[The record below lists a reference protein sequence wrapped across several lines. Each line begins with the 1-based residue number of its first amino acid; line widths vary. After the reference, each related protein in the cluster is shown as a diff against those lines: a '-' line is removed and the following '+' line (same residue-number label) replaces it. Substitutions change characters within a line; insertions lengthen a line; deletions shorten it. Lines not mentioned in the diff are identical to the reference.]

1 MRKLISLLLC
11 MVLALSMSVSA
22 FASTGSSFSDVPQN
36 HWAYQYVER
45 AANEGWVTG
54 VGNGKFNPDGM
65 VTGAEWYTM
74 VARTFYADRIPNQ
87 ADGGKWYSDKWYAPY
102 MQVAEEHNFNMY
114 YDDSTNQAVSERP
127 LTRAEM
133 AGVVFSIVSQ
143 KRDDVYLKAYK
154 VFEATANTI
163 PDLDSVDIQSNAYTA
178 IVYSYAMGIITGV
191 DDKGTFDGDGLMSRA
206 QAAVVLCRMADVIE
220 TGVIP
225 EGPAQPEQPED
236 TTEEPVTPPEEPEQP
251 TETVEGPTEEEVY
264 NKIIALKEQYP
275 DGTPWGDDK
284 TFEIFPTKLSTG
296 EIDYVIARGCAAFT
310 EMCQAEAFGGVAGTG
325 KYPDKTTYE
334 SFDEIRVGDEVGYDH
349 HFVIVLEKKTDSII
363 VAEGNFNGAVYWGR
377 EITREYLENQGFF
390 VQSRY
395 PQ

>member
-1 MRKLISLLLC
+1 
-11 MVLALSMSVSA
+11 
-22 FASTGSSFSDVPQN
+22 
-36 HWAYQYVER
+36 
-45 AANEGWVTG
+45 
-54 VGNGKFNPDGM
+54 
-65 VTGAEWYTM
+65 M

-154 VFEATANTI
+154 VFAATEKII

-236 TTEEPVTPPEEPEQP
+236 TTEEPVTPPEETEQP

-275 DGTPWGDDK
+275 DGTPWGSDK
-284 TFEIFPTKLSTG
+284 VYKTPYVISTG
-296 EIDYVIARGCAAFT
+296 EVRYISSYGCTAFT
-310 EMCQAEAFGGVAGTG
+310 EMCQDVAFGDYKKVS
-325 KYPDKTTYE
+325 YFD
-334 SFDEIRVGDEVGYDH
+334 SFDDIRVGDKVRYDNEYGGH
-349 HFVIVLEKKTDSII
+349 AVIVLEKRANSII
-363 VAEGNFNGAVYWGR
+363 VAEGNSGGKVHWDV
-377 EITREYLENQGFF
+377 ELTREFLEENNFD
-390 VQSRY
+390 VSTRY

>member
-1 MRKLISLLLC
+1 
-11 MVLALSMSVSA
+11 
-22 FASTGSSFSDVPQN
+22 
-36 HWAYQYVER
+36 
-45 AANEGWVTG
+45 
-54 VGNGKFNPDGM
+54 M

-87 ADGGKWYSDKWYAPY
+87 ADGGKWYSDKWYGPY

-154 VFEATANTI
+154 VFAATEKII

-275 DGTPWGDDK
+275 DGTPWGSDK
-284 TFEIFPTKLSTG
+284 VYKTPYVISTG
-296 EIDYVIARGCAAFT
+296 EVRYISSYGCTAFT
-310 EMCQAEAFGGVAGTG
+310 EMCQDVAFGDYKKVS
-325 KYPDKTTYE
+325 YHN
-334 SFDEIRVGDEVGYDH
+334 SFDAIRVGDKVGYDNDDGSGH
-349 HFVIVLEKKTDSII
+349 AVIVLEKRSDSILI
-363 VAEGNFNGAVYWGR
+363 AEGNSGGKVHWDV
-377 EITREYLENQGFF
+377 ELTREFLEENNFD
-390 VQSRY
+390 VSTRY

>member
-36 HWAYQYVER
+36 HWAYQFVER
-45 AANEGWVTG
+45 AAQKGWVTG
-54 VGNGKFNPDGM
+54 VGDGKFDPNAP

-74 VARTFYADRIPNQ
+74 VARTFYADQIPDK
-87 ADGGKWYSDKWYAPY
+87 ADAGKWYSDKWYGPY
-102 MQVAEEHNFNMY
+102 MQVAEEHSFNMY
-114 YDDSTNQAVSERP
+114 YDDSTDQAVSERP

-154 VFEATANTI
+154 VFAATEKII

-220 TGVIP
+220 SGEIP
-225 EGPAQPEQPED
+225 EGPEQPEQPD
-236 TTEEPVTPPEEPEQP
+236 NTTTEEPVTPPEEPEQP
-251 TETVEGPTEEEVY
+251 TEMVEGPTEEEVY
-264 NKIIALKEQYP
+264 NKIIALKEKYP
-275 DGTPWGDDK
+275 DGTPWGSDK
-284 TFEIFPTKLSTG
+284 VYKIPGVLSTG
-296 EIDYVIARGCAAFT
+296 EVYYTYARGCGAFT
-310 EMCQAEAFGGVAGTG
+310 RMCQDVAFGDF
-325 KYPDKTTYE
+325 KKTSYYD
-334 SFDEIRVGDEVGYDH
+334 SFDDIRVGDQVGYENETSSGH
-349 HFVIVLEKKTDSII
+349 AVIVLEKRADSII
-363 VAEGNFNGAVYWGR
+363 IAEGNAGNEVHWGR
-377 EITREYLENQGFF
+377 EITREFLESHNFS
-390 VQSRY
+390 VSSRY
-395 PQ
+395 PS